1 MDDDETK
8 VRQLAE
14 KFGAVP
20 FTFDFQTITKWQEY
34 EKLCSEISQIGDVSV
49 LVNNVEMFDK
59 GKGKVYKTSDEDLIA
74 TVNANTFPV
83 VFMSRF
89 LGPKMS

>member
-1 MDDDETK
+1 M
-8 VRQLAE
+8 AE

-49 LVNNVEMFDK
+49 LVNNFEMFDK
-59 GKGKVYKTSDEDLIA
+59 GKGKVYKTSD
-74 TVNANTFPV
+74 
-83 VFMSRF
+83 
-89 LGPKMS
+89 